1 MGTVGR
7 LLSGCLIAVVLWG
20 CGSHQLSPQARLCL
34 PPVKALLTR
43 TLRVRSS
50 QVVTVPGIGNDGMPQ
65 CSFKARLPSG
75 GRFAVTI
82 NVDRSPQPYMVLSR
96 TIVERQQVFSPT
108 RLVPAPVS
116 VLGLGLL
123 ASWFP
128 PSQLM
133 STDGVRL
140 VTTTVLWRGAS
151 QGQERRLAVRISRPY
166 LGKSKP
172 SLAKLYP

>member
-1 MGTVGR
+1 MITRR
-7 LLSGCLIAVVLWG
+7 LWVCLLALALFG
-20 CGSHQLSPQARLCL
+20 CGSHRLSPQARLCSSR
-34 PPVKALLTR
+34 VR
-43 TLRVRSS
+43 TLVAQTLTIRTDDVA
-50 QVVTVPGIGNDGMPQ
+50 TDPGIGNDAMPQ
-65 CSFKARLPSG
+65 CSFKARLPRG
-75 GRFAVTI
+75 GRFDATI
-82 NVDRSPQPYMVLSR
+82 NVDSSPQPYNVLSR
-96 TIVERQQVFSPT
+96 TIEERQQVFSPT
-108 RLVPAPVS
+108 RLVPAPVA

-140 VTTTVLWRGAS
+140 VTTTILWSGAS
-151 QGQERRLAVRISRPY
+151 QGKERRLAVRVSRLY